1 MLGEFTQSSISLNGS
16 LVGSESADGNRIL
29 SEGEQVV
36 YNINGREYVIEATKD
51 GLTTSKI
58 TEIAK
63 ELINQDTSTLDKSP
77 RLPDPA
83 NPDADFP
90 WYRAFCT
97 RWTRF

>member
-1 MLGEFTQSSISLNGS
+1 MLGEYTKSSISLNGS

-36 YNINGREYVIEATKD
+36 YSINGREYVIEATKD

-77 RLPDPA
+77 ALARSRKPGRRLSMVSG
-83 NPDADFP
+83 FCS
-90 WYRAFCT
+90 WRA
-97 RWTRF
+97 RL